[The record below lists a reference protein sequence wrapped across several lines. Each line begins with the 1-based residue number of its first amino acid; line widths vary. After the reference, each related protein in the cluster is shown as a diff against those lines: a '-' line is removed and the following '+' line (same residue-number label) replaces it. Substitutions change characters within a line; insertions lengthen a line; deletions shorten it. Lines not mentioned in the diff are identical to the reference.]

1 MEKYNET
8 DLMKEIKRCAYE
20 QDYEQAVQL
29 AQTLDLNKMKN
40 VSYLCLLGEIFLHEG
55 ENDLAE
61 KVLLKAYEKMPK
73 GRRALDML
81 TSLYIDKGSCDSEPR
96 KCMCQQVVTAAINRF
111 LCNKVSTILSQS
123 L

>member
-55 ENDLAE
+55 ENELAE
-61 KVLLKAYEKMPK
+61 KVLLRAYEKMPK

-81 TSLYIDKGSCDSEPR
+81 TSLYIDKVNAYKVPVAGGGSPAGNLAKISF
-96 KCMCQQVVTAAINRF
+96 AIGG
-111 LCNKVSTILSQS
+111 TGY
-123 L
+123 